1 MLQNSIHVL
10 KCRNSNTY
18 VGSGNTVFI
27 FNTKFL
33 AWNIKNRINRNQSVT
48 FIQDDDT
55 TNKFVLMAD
64 ARIPDPPID
73 IVVEEEEKNK
83 VIASLAGYDMNAVIV
98 DSMIVKTDPNHH
110 NRDVQKWR
118 NAHGI
123 RSSNNDSDVVTLVG
137 SHKITPYNPNLETK
151 RRLLRIMFN
160 EPSYI
165 NYGIIEDEW
174 EPSA

>member
-10 KCRNSNTY
+10 KCRNNNTY

-33 AWNIKNRINRNQSVT
+33 AWNIKNRITRNQSVT

-55 TNKFVLMAD
+55 TNKFVLRPD

-73 IVVEEEEKNK
+73 IIVEEEDKNK
-83 VIASLAGYDMNAVIV
+83 VMSSLAGYDMNAVIV
-98 DSMIVKTDPNHH
+98 DSMIIRTDSSRINKKYGG
-110 NRDVQKWR
+110 NRS
-118 NAHGI
+118 
-123 RSSNNDSDVVTLVG
+123 RSSSDDTDVVTLVG

-151 RRLLRIMFN
+151 QRLLRIIYN